1 MEPEVDVS
9 LTCMGISGIVAH
21 DSNDD
26 LLYCDARSDDGDML
40 VATGKDL
47 NELIDSFR
55 DCVVGYF
62 EFVKDKKGYGD

>member
-1 MEPEVDVS
+1 MEPEVIMS
-9 LTCMGISGIVAH
+9 LSCLGIEGTISH

-26 LLYCDARSDDGDML
+26 LLYCDARADNGDVL

-55 DCVVGYF
+55 DCVVDYF
-62 EFVKDKKGYGD
+62 EWVKDKQGS